1 MTIFIISSFDSCIY
15 SILIVYIINVVY
27 SYVYELHLEALIIKF
42 YDMLILYICVCVCV
56 SVKQMR
62 KL

>member
-15 SILIVYIINVVY
+15 SILIVYIINVIY
-27 SYVYELHLEALIIKF
+27 SYVYELHLEALIIKS
-42 YDMLILYICVCVCV
+42 YDMLILYICVCV

-62 KL
+62 KV